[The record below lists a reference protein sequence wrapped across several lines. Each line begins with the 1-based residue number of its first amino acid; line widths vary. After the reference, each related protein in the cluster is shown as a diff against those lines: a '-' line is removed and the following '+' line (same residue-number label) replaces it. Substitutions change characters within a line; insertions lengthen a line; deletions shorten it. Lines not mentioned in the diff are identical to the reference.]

1 MKIHELLCV
10 QILQIGNFI
19 IMHLAQPEML
29 LSKVNII
36 KEGSGKLLQ
45 FIIGIKL
52 KNQKSLKSKKICF
65 LLEKQEI
72 KLFWLDCLLN

>member
-52 KNQKSLKSKKICF
+52 KNQKSLENKKICF
-65 LLEKQEI
+65 LREKQEI
-72 KLFWLDCLLN
+72 KLF

>member
-52 KNQKSLKSKKICF
+52 QNQKSLESKKICKVF
-65 LLEKQEI
+65 YVKNK
-72 KLFWLDCLLN
+72 KLNCFK

>member
-29 LSKVNII
+29 LSRVNII

-52 KNQKSLKSKKICF
+52 KNQKSHESKKICKVFF
-65 LLEKQEI
+65 LKNK
-72 KLFWLDCLLN
+72 KLNCFQ

>member
-1 MKIHELLCV
+1 
-10 QILQIGNFI
+10 
-19 IMHLAQPEML
+19 MHLAQPEML

-52 KNQKSLKSKKICF
+52 KNQKSLESKKSVFFLKNKKLNCF
-65 LLEKQEI
+65 
-72 KLFWLDCLLN
+72 D